1 MSALSPGEFDRMVE
15 LLDDRALGV
24 LSAEDAVELEALLG
38 RSGASGAAAGEAA
51 DAVVTDLLLDQF
63 SDRPTAEAMPESL
76 RGRLVA
82 RGEGLVSGEP
92 AGRIGPA
99 PVASGGWIGWT
110 VAAAALLLAAI
121 GWLKPIGTG
130 AVVPEQRLAQL
141 ENDPDTI
148 VLPFAGMGD
157 LEGASGVGEIVWNPR
172 LQEGFLRLSQLPDN
186 DPSQGQYQLWIF
198 DTTRDTYPVDGGV
211 FNVADRATGEYLVPF
226 EPRLGVG
233 DATAFAVT
241 KERPG
246 GVVVTDKAGLVL
258 YAPVPTDG

>member
-1 MSALSPGEFDRMVE
+1 MSVLSPGEFDRMVE

-24 LSAEDAVELEALLG
+24 LSAEDAVELEALLA
-38 RSGASGAAAGEAA
+38 RSGASGAAAGEAS
-51 DAVVTDLLLDQF
+51 DAVVTDLLLDQ
-63 SDRPTAEAMPESL
+63 SNDQLAGDALPDSL
-76 RGRLVA
+76 RSRLIA
-82 RGEGLVSGEP
+82 RGEGLVAGGP
-92 AGRIGPA
+92 AGRIGPS

-110 VAAAALLLAAI
+110 VAAAALVLAAV
-121 GWLKPIGTG
+121 GWFKPPVPATG
-130 AVVPEQRLAQL
+130 VPEQRLALL
-141 ENDPDTI
+141 ENEPDTI
-148 VLPFAGMGD
+148 VLPFAGMGE
-157 LEGASGVGEIVWNPR
+157 LEGASGVGEIVWNSR

-226 EPRLGVG
+226 EPKLGVG
-233 DATAFAVT
+233 DAMAFAVT
-241 KERPG
+241 RERPG